1 MSRPRNSSKPIS
13 EASDKMLSS
22 IIGQSLASRPV
33 SAELWD
39 ILTRSWFFRHVI
51 DTHNDESFRGQL
63 VELETRLGDMAKA
76 AAASGDADFFRL
88 VAGMIEVQQ
97 RNALVMPVDYLLME
111 LTRWPEGAIPDGFF
125 SAMEVF
131 AMTQK
136 RGIQCHDVKTV
147 RDAAKRLGIS
157 LRRDSPGR
165 KKRAVK

>member
-1 MSRPRNSSKPIS
+1 M
-13 EASDKMLSS
+13 
-22 IIGQSLASRPV
+22 
-33 SAELWD
+33 
-39 ILTRSWFFRHVI
+39 
-51 DTHNDESFRGQL
+51 
-63 VELETRLGDMAKA
+63 ELETRLGDMAKA

-136 RGIQCHDVKTV
+136 RGIQCLDVKTV

-165 KKRAVK
+165 KKKAIK